1 MNRPSNWDDPQG
13 PCRYCESPVE
23 DDNYLEC
30 QECRRMVHIKC
41 LPHACTP
48 GDLLGDVFFEFTC
61 VKCVLDKA
69 KESVIPSDLE
79 PIKEVIVRQRIPW
92 LLVLT
97 LTLYNL
103 SIKQK
108 GLGHHGFFHWR
119 THIIS
124 FVDKNWNYIFGPN
137 V

>member
-1 MNRPSNWDDPQG
+1 MPRSEADKGMDNTCS
-13 PCRYCESPVE
+13 YCHSAIE

-30 QECRRMVHIKC
+30 LKCEQSVHIKC
-41 LPHACTP
+41 LPHASTP
-48 GDLLGDVFFEFTC
+48 GDLLGDVFFDFTC
-61 VKCVLDKA
+61 IICVRQESA
-69 KESVIPSDLE
+69 TGSEPPKERF
-79 PIKEVIVRQRIPW
+79 VRQRIPW

-103 SIKQK
+103 SIKSK
-108 GLGHHGFFHWR
+108 GLSHHGFFHWR

-124 FVDKNWNYIFGPN
+124 FVDKNWNYLFEPR